1 MRSRFCAFAMGDVPY
16 LLRTTTPDGPA
27 WDPDP
32 AWPDQLATYIART
45 RFRDLR
51 VIDAPAPDGDVGF
64 VTFAATLEQAGQ
76 QVVQRERSRFVRADG
91 RWTYHSG
98 AELSPSSRKDSQA
111 GPPIS

>member
-91 RWTYHSG
+91 RWSYHSG
-98 AELSPSSRKDSQA
+98 GDPGPGLRNASHPGPS
-111 GPPIS
+111 IS